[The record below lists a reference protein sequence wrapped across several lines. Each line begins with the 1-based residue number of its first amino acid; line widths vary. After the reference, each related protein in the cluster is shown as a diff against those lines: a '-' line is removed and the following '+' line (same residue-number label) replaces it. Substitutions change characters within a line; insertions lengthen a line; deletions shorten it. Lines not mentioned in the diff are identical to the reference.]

1 VRLIGRVTG
10 GTAAEGAGRLRI
22 SLDGHEL
29 IDAGVEDLARAHAEG
44 LVEFF
49 A

>member
-1 VRLIGRVTG
+1 VRLIGRVG
-10 GTAAEGAGRLRI
+10 AGTAAEGGGRLRI

-29 IDAGVEDLARAHAEG
+29 IDAGVEELAAIHARG
-44 LVEFF
+44 LAGCF